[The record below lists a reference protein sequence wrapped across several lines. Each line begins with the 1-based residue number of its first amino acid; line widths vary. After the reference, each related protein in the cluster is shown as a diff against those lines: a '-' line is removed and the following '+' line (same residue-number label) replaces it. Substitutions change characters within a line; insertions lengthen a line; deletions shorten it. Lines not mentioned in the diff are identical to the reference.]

1 MSLRRGVS
9 ALPPVDDDHTTMQ
22 TATFGQRPR
31 RSPGEEE
38 MAIKMRD
45 DPAIFDVRGAPSIT
59 VREASARL
67 GSDEVEALLLDVR
80 EVYEFVPRHAT
91 GAANIP
97 MSQLQRRVGE
107 VPRDRE
113 VLVICE
119 HGNRS
124 VDVTRFLRAQG
135 VSAVNVGGGTEEWEQ
150 ARLPMEY
157 PQS

>member
-1 MSLRRGVS
+1 MSDER
-9 ALPPVDDDHTTMQ
+9 
-22 TATFGQRPR
+22 
-31 RSPGEEE
+31 
-38 MAIKMRD
+38 
-45 DPAIFDVRGAPSIT
+45 AIFDVRGAPSVT

-67 GSDEVEALLLDVR
+67 GSHERDALLLDVR
-80 EVYEFVPRHAT
+80 EVSEFVPRHAT
-91 GAANIP
+91 GAVNIP

-107 VPRDRE
+107 VPTDRE

-135 VSAVNVGGGTEEWEQ
+135 VSRALNVDGGTEEWEQ

-157 PQS
+157 PH